1 MKEMRL
7 YIATPVTARQESSL
21 KERVLAARHRVDL
34 VKELLADEPPFKDYE
49 MFSTFDLPHD
59 PEDVTEARAMGD
71 CITAVLNCDAIL
83 LDHGWQTSKGCNL
96 EYRAAKI
103 YGKKIYEFDKLD

>member
-1 MKEMRL
+1 MRL
-7 YIATPVTARQESSL
+7 YIATPINALQGRDM
-21 KERVLAARHRVDL
+21 KEKLTCARHRVEL
-34 VKELLADEPPFKDYE
+34 VKDILGDQPTLKTYE
-49 MFSTFDLPHD
+49 MFSTFDLPHN
-59 PEDVTEARAMGD
+59 PEDVSEARAMGD

>member
-1 MKEMRL
+1 MRL
-7 YIATPVTARQESSL
+7 YIATPVTARKGKTLREKIATAKLRIKVL
-21 KERVLAARHRVDL
+21 KEI
-34 VKELLADEPPFKDYE
+34 LADEPEFKDYE
-49 MFSTFDLPHD
+49 LVSTFDIPHRD
-59 PEDVTEARAMGD
+59 RNEYFILGECVTF
-71 CITAVLNCDAIL
+71 VLCCDAIL

>member
-1 MKEMRL
+1 MRI
-7 YIATPVTARQESSL
+7 YIATPINARKGKDMREKL
-21 KERVLAARHRVDL
+21 KAAEQRI
-34 VKELLADEPPFKDYE
+34 ELLKDILSEEEKFQHYE

-59 PEDVTEARAMGD
+59 PQDFTEARAMGD
-71 CITAVLNCDAIL
+71 CVTAVLNCDAIY

-103 YGKKIYEFDKLD
+103 YGKMIYEHDKL